1 MKKTKD
7 LFKTVAAGNE
17 NTTVGDV
24 RKVFVWYNLF
34 AFSVSFQLLFIIA
47 HIFNWRY
54 SVTMFSPVFIILID
68 AIVKELLDKDV
79 KNYKRLKSELPLVKL
94 WVIPL
99 MAMAIVTS
107 GTLIYLKLFIKVL

>member
-1 MKKTKD
+1 MKKTKE
-7 LFKTVAAGNE
+7 LYKAVAAGNE

-79 KNYKRLKSELPLVKL
+79 KNYKRLKVELPLVKL
-94 WVIPL
+94 WTIPL
-99 MAMAIVTS
+99 IVMAIATTA
-107 GTLIYLKLFIKVL
+107 TLVYLKLFV

>member
-17 NTTVGDV
+17 NVTVKDV
-24 RKVFVWYNLF
+24 KNIFVWYDLF
-34 AFSVSFQLLFIIA
+34 AFSISFQLLFIIS
-47 HIFNWRY
+47 HLCDWRY
-54 SVTMFSPVFIILID
+54 SVTMFSAVFIILVD

-107 GTLIYLKLFIKVL
+107 GTLIYLKLFI